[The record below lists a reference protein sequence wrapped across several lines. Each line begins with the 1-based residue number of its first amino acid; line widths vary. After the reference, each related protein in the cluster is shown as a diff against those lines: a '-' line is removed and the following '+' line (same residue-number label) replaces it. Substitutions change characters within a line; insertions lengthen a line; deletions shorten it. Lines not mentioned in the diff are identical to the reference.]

1 MNKLII
7 ITITI
12 FTQLTFSQSKMKKVQ
27 ELIDFNDSSWPGIK
41 EWAKSSKN
49 KVEILTANEKEA
61 GDALY
66 KTQVSTRSTLGA
78 IIYMSGGILID
89 DGWIRILGA
98 GNKKLKRTLPDWNQG
113 KTFNKFGEQPPFLL
127 IADDAIGGFFMLNGG
142 GLGNDLGGVYYFA
155 PDSLEFEPLN
165 LNYTQFINFC
175 FNGNLA
181 EFYKNY
187 RWKNWKE
194 DVSKLDCDKVFNFY
208 PYLWSK
214 EGKDI
219 ENLLKEEVP
228 IEEQYILNIDFRK
241 QLGID
246 K

>member
-7 ITITI
+7 ITITL
-12 FTQLTFSQSKMKKVQ
+12 FTQLAFSQTKMRKVQ

-41 EWAKSSKN
+41 ELAKSSKN
-49 KVEILTANEKEA
+49 KVEILTANEQEA

-98 GNKKLKRTLPDWNQG
+98 GNKKLKRTLPDWNKG
-113 KTFNKFGEQPPFLL
+113 KTFDEFGEQSPFLL

-142 GLGNDLGGVYYFA
+142 GLGNDLGGIYYFA
-155 PDSLEFEPLN
+155 PDSLEFEPLD

-175 FNGNLA
+175 FNGNLE

-187 RWKNWKE
+187 RWKSWKE
-194 DVSKLDCDKVFNFY
+194 DVSKLDCDKVFNFF

-219 ENLLKEEVP
+219 ENSLKVEVP
-228 IEEQYILNIDFRK
+228 TEEQYSLNMDFRK